1 MVHWWVLGHICNL
14 HIQGPWV
21 NSWAK
26 QCLYGIAT
34 TQRMIENVESGWLS
48 NSSTP
53 QGIKLAWWWV
63 RIRELFLVYLGS
75 LLLLCWHTLDFK
87 GKGCP
92 FTVWR
97 LLWIL
102 SLKVKV
108 WLKLALY
115 KKPNKIRK
123 KFCTLTA
130 MMYHKLCKIYIY
142 IYIYI
147 CCFIWRN
154 LFKSALLIK
163 GFIRLLLYR
172 FEPQTV
178 FFWHELEGLV
188 PRF

>member
-26 QCLYGIAT
+26 QCLYEIAT

-147 CCFIWRN
+147 FAVLSEGTFLRVPFWSKDSLDYCFTDLN
-154 LFKSALLIK
+154 HK
-163 GFIRLLLYR
+163 
-172 FEPQTV
+172 P
-178 FFWHELEGLV
+178 FFFGMN
-188 PRF
+188 